1 MDPTTAECD
10 KRFRGSLAE
19 LTSIVWPQVIRYTR
33 ARVGRRFRSSRSS
46 SGWDFADA
54 VARIAHAAAIE
65 PFVDEPFVDTD
76 TYTDTAARV
85 QLYSVIVRVVRAE
98 LAHDAGQSDAMFDN
112 IDPVAQ
118 EVMILRVIVG
128 LTVFQTATVLEVP
141 AGRVRLLQ
149 HQAMRS
155 LELQAG

>member
-33 ARVGRRFRSSRSS
+33 ARVGRRFRSPRSS

-65 PFVDEPFVDTD
+65 PFVDTYTYTD
-76 TYTDTAARV
+76 TDTAARV

-112 IDPVAQ
+112 IDPIAQ

-128 LTVFQTATVLEVP
+128 LAVFQTATVLEVP

-155 LELQAG
+155 LELRAG